1 MNTFDKYSMRPKS
14 TGKTNRFANSA
25 RLRLL
30 SLLLM
35 ACTLLAAC
43 SDEVDEYIPTDAQS
57 KLSITIGLNQTE
69 SRGIITGNTLPDGSE
84 IGILLDDGTS
94 TDYDN
99 IDNIRFTAATQD
111 GLQKWSPDKP
121 VYLTKTPGSLYAYY
135 PYKAGTD
142 LSAIPVDVSS
152 QIDYLYAEPV
162 KNVNEDKSNVS
173 ITLKHML
180 TNIKVSIAR
189 GTYEGIGNISNI
201 TIHSQG
207 FGTTGTFNAAQESPA
222 FVTTQGADNAIPQS
236 VTTTLGG
243 TATDI
248 LVVPTGETKPITVT
262 ATIDDKE
269 YTVSSDEVTL
279 NNGSSYQ
286 YSLNLNATKLEIVGI
301 SIEPWATVAKDDLTL
316 QKPGAWD
323 NIANGVY
330 AVSAEGEPVDV
341 NDADESC
348 IAVALV
354 VNDARTPQ
362 RMMIEKNESDN
373 TEWNGEEAIYISTYD
388 DDYINLPN
396 YFYMD
401 ASNANGYLK
410 QNSGSYAGTPNVT
423 SDYKTWDNGALSD
436 LKGKA
441 NTSEM
446 LSLHTTDIYIPMYY
460 ATEILN
466 HFNANL
472 NANQGF
478 SDWYIPSLGQMALIY
493 MNMNEINVALD
504 KIGGKIFSPSYYW
517 SNTERDG
524 WNTWAVNFENGYIN
538 QFGRQSRIL
547 HVRFIR
553 DIQ

>member
-1 MNTFDKYSMRPKS
+1 MNTFDKYSMRPER

-35 ACTLLAAC
+35 SCTLLAAC
-43 SDEVDEYIPTDAQS
+43 SDEIDEYIPTDAQS

-121 VYLTKTPGSLYAYY
+121 VYLTTTPGSLYAYY

-162 KNVNEDKSNVS
+162 KNVNEDNSNVS

-222 FVTTQGADNAIPQS
+222 FITTQGADNAIRQDI
-236 VTTTLGG
+236 TTTLGG

-248 LVVPTGETKPITVT
+248 LVVPTGVTKPITVT

-279 NNGSSYQ
+279 NNGNSYQ
-286 YSLNLNATKLEIVGI
+286 YSLNLNATKLEIVGV
-301 SIEPWATVAKDDLTL
+301 SIEPWTTVTKDDLTL
-316 QKPGAWD
+316 QKPG
-323 NIANGVY
+323 
-330 AVSAEGEPVDV
+330 
-341 NDADESC
+341 
-348 IAVALV
+348 
-354 VNDARTPQ
+354 T
-362 RMMIEKNESDN
+362 
-373 TEWNGEEAIYISTYD
+373 
-388 DDYINLPN
+388 
-396 YFYMD
+396 
-401 ASNANGYLK
+401 
-410 QNSGSYAGTPNVT
+410 
-423 SDYKTWDNGALSD
+423 
-436 LKGKA
+436 
-441 NTSEM
+441 
-446 LSLHTTDIYIPMYY
+446 
-460 ATEILN
+460 
-466 HFNANL
+466 
-472 NANQGF
+472 
-478 SDWYIPSLGQMALIY
+478 
-493 MNMNEINVALD
+493 
-504 KIGGKIFSPSYYW
+504 
-517 SNTERDG
+517 
-524 WNTWAVNFENGYIN
+524 
-538 QFGRQSRIL
+538 
-547 HVRFIR
+547 
-553 DIQ
+553 